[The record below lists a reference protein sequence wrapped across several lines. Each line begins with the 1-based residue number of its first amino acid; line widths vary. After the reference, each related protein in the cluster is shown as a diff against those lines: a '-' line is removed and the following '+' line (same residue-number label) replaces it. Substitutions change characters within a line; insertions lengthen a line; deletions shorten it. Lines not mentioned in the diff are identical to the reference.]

1 MDIDHF
7 YEKYGEKELIKQ
19 ERELR
24 QSTTDASQ
32 TSKDAK
38 KPSVPKQKAKKG
50 KKSANRYHE
59 DEEDVA
65 FDEIDLT
72 NDAGEPG
79 EYEINLSDNGDDR
92 GLDSDRYSLDK
103 SGSQVEYSTPLSQSQ
118 VSSSKDQFG
127 GVSPSKPQQL
137 LHASTTNP
145 GKKASEA

>member
-32 TSKDAK
+32 SAKDAK

-127 GVSPSKPQQL
+127 GVSPSKP
-137 LHASTTNP
+137 
-145 GKKASEA
+145 